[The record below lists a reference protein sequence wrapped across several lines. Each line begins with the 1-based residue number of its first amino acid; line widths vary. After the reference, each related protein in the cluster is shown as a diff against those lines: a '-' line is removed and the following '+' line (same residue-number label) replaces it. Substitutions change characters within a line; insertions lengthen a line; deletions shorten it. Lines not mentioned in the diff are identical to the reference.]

1 MGPIPPRERP
11 AVLTEDERWLLLA
24 MGGWMILDALL
35 SKQGAEYLAQSHWG
49 GTLRDVEGGPD
60 WLRGGFST
68 NGGKVHCPAFGT
80 PILTIKVTR
89 ITAYGLTLPADLR
102 AEMEQCRKDS
112 QALNLKQYSW
122 CHCPWKHEA
131 ASKYSEPC
139 KRYHPTDAEDDAA
152 RAEHWRIFDLE
163 KVLLRRAFQM
173 QEEPVGQLA
182 LFD

>member
-1 MGPIPPRERP
+1 M
-11 AVLTEDERWLLLA
+11 LTEDERWLLFA

-35 SKQGAEYLAQSHWG
+35 SKAGADYLAQSHWG
-49 GTLRDVEGGPD
+49 GTLRDVEGGPE

-68 NGGKVHCPAFGT
+68 NGGNISCPAFGT

-112 QALNLKQYSW
+112 QALNLKQYGW
-122 CHCPWKHEA
+122 CHCPWKREA
-131 ASKYSEPC
+131 RNEHSEHC

-152 RAEHWRIFDLE
+152 RAEHWRIWGLE
-163 KVLLRRAFQM
+163 KVLIRRAFQI
-173 QEEPVGQLA
+173 QAESVGQLA